1 VKFNTDKKDG
11 EEEEEVM
18 VRKSAPKFSEED
30 RDMIIKNLSQEFVK
44 SKK

>member
-1 VKFNTDKKDG
+1 
-11 EEEEEVM
+11 M

-30 RDMIIKNLSQEFVK
+30 RDMIIRNLSQEFVK